1 MNKDA
6 LVGWE
11 PQGFGGEDVLSFA
24 WSALMES
31 QFHFFLIATREK
43 MPGEKLQASK
53 MSNVQLQTV
62 LNQQS
67 LRRDDGFSPSKV
79 QECNGELPIEHAS
92 AKFQPLRTP
101 KTNDQCYFPILNGS
115 FECMNVSRFL
125 DKPIYHSKAA
135 WIPILIWYDL
145 INSVNSHFVVN

>member
-31 QFHFFLIATREK
+31 QFNFFLIATREK
-43 MPGEKLQASK
+43 MPGEKLQTSK

-92 AKFQPLRTP
+92 AKFQPLRSP
-101 KTNDQCYFPILNGS
+101 KTNDQCYFPILNGCFGHAADTAPLEGLS
-115 FECMNVSRFL
+115 ILRCAIYDPVEGLQISKMRF
-125 DKPIYHSKAA
+125 SEMG
-135 WIPILIWYDL
+135 
-145 INSVNSHFVVN
+145 V